1 MFKGVA
7 GITYGVTGASLMLV
21 TEEDSYTNRMIAGC
35 SSGVSLG
42 IFSNRSIQ
50 FSFSFYAFLDRSLPV
65 ACVGCVS
72 LGALAAFSK
81 LFNAKSLSEKS
92 EFLQELNRPIARKD
106 EKWE

>member
-1 MFKGVA
+1 MLKGVA

-21 TEEDSYTNRMIAGC
+21 NEKDSYTNRMIAGC

-42 IFSNRSIQ
+42 ILSNNIQ
-50 FSFSFYAFLDRSLPV
+50 IFFPYFMFLDRSLPV
-65 ACVGCVS
+65 ACVGCIS

-81 LFNAKSLSEKS
+81 LFNPKSLSEKS
-92 EFLQELNRPIARKD
+92 EFLQELNRPLARKD